1 MRCLHFQKE
10 QRRFAAP
17 YSVSLAQA
25 KGKPDCVPL
34 AVYAGERSIGFVM
47 YALDY
52 KKHEY
57 WIYRKMVEE
66 KYQSRG

>member
-25 KGKPDCVPL
+25 KGKSDCVPL
-34 AVYAGERSIGFVM
+34 AVYAGVRSNGFVM

-52 KKHEY
+52 
-57 WIYRKMVEE
+57 
-66 KYQSRG
+66 QSRG

>member
-34 AVYAGERSIGFVM
+34 AVYAGVRSIGFL
-47 YALDY
+47 YY

-66 KYQSRG
+66 NYQSRG